1 MSADHRRSAN
11 DGRDKPERDAEK
23 RQRQGQRHEPVPDT
37 LGPWDAKAAFWD
49 ERMGEGNLLH
59 RELVGP
65 TAERLLDVR
74 AGELVLDVACGN
86 GQFARRLASLGARV
100 IAADFSAVFLE
111 RARARG
117 VGQPWADDIE
127 YSRIDAT
134 DEAALATLG
143 EHRFDAVTCLMA
155 LMDIADLEPLARSL
169 PLLLAPGG
177 RFVFVTAHPAFNS
190 SYVRMSVE
198 QEDRGGELVTT
209 RWLGVRGYLTRLTD
223 RGSGMPDEPVS
234 HWYFHRSLTDLLAPF
249 LAAGMVLDALEEPT
263 FTEPSTATLGWSS
276 FTDIPPVLAARLRPR

>member
-1 MSADHRRSAN
+1 MARATTRA
-11 DGRDKPERDAEK
+11 
-23 RQRQGQRHEPVPDT
+23 VPDT
-37 LGPWDAKAAFWD
+37 LQPWDAKAAFWD
-49 ERMGEGNLLH
+49 ERMGEGNLFH

-86 GQFARRLASLGARV
+86 GQFARRLASLGARCSPPTSV
-100 IAADFSAVFLE
+100 PCSLSAPELE
-111 RARARG
+111 
-117 VGQPWADDIE
+117 PWV
-127 YSRIDAT
+127 SHGRTTSSTRRIDAT
-134 DEAALATLG
+134 DEDALCALG

-169 PLLLAPGG
+169 PRLLAPGG

-209 RWLGVRGYLTRLTD
+209 RWLGVRGYLTPLTD
-223 RGSGMPDEPVS
+223 RGSGMPGEPVS

-263 FTEPSTATLGWSS
+263 LTEPSTATLGWSS
-276 FTDIPPVLAARLRPR
+276 FTDIPPVLAVRLRPG